1 MESGSETQFLLNPK
15 SGSAEE
21 ENPKPKAKPK
31 VVVVMGPT
39 GSGKSRLSVDLASH
53 FPIEIINSDSM
64 QVYKGLDV
72 LTNKI
77 PLEDQKGVPHHLLG
91 IVSPDIEFTA
101 KDFRDAAIPD
111 LCSKRTFGRG
121 YEHDGL
127 YYFRDPPPTPP
138 PLASSFLQASVL
150 PIYRSYDF
158 SFQTKFM
165 LIKDILSRNRVPVI
179 VGGTNYYIQALLSP
193 FLLDDSVEDMDKNCS
208 SNPPGDKIP
217 DSVLELG
224 PTSFSYNYD
233 CLKDLDPIAANRIH
247 PNDQRKINKYLSLYA
262 SFGVLPS
269 KLLQETA
276 MENWGRVDNC
286 RYNCCFICVD
296 ASLPLLDQYV
306 EQRVDH
312 MVDAGLLNEVYDIY
326 NLNADYTRGLR
337 QAIGVREF
345 EDFLRVHLFE
355 GQNCKEI
362 DSTDDR
368 HSQMSI
374 NKAGKLLKEN
384 MKEILNSSGENQLKL
399 LLEEAID
406 RVKANTRR
414 LVRRQKRRL
423 SRLQTLFGW
432 NIHYVDATES
442 LLCVS
447 NDSWTA
453 HVVEPSVKIIRSYL
467 NEDASLV
474 PDSKTRSGTEGLK
487 LIQRDLWTR
496 YECKACGNRVLR
508 GAHEWEQH
516 KQCRG
521 HRKRISSLRKS
532 GNFCSVE

>member
-101 KDFRDAAIPD
+101 KDFRDAAIP
-111 LCSKRTFGRG
+111 
-121 YEHDGL
+121 
-127 YYFRDPPPTPP
+127 
-138 PLASSFLQASVL
+138 
-150 PIYRSYDF
+150 
-158 SFQTKFM
+158 